1 MDLVYDSG
9 HQVVVCKRCQT
20 CIGPSRTSIEQH
32 LRKKPHRLTGQTLKS
47 YLEYTDSLAL
57 QPLEYLRDQKP
68 KTINAPSHYGIVR
81 HKCPCTYPRPP

>member
-68 KTINAPSHYGIVR
+68 ASGGLAVKHLKLWTGYHCLLY
-81 HKCPCTYPRPP
+81 